1 MSSRRRFLTA
11 VASGIGAAALKP
23 LEASAPLPPEV
34 KGSLG
39 GAIGLQLWSVRDDLE
54 KDIPGTLARL
64 RSLGV
69 RVVESAG
76 LAGTTVDAFR
86 AALDRADLVCRSSHI
101 RFERIRDD
109 MAGVIK
115 EVQALGATIIVCPWI
130 PHDEK
135 RGFTREDASNAAAVF
150 DEAGRRATDEGLR
163 FGYHPHGYE
172 LAPAPEGNLFEAIA
186 AHTDPALV
194 SFEIDIFWAKA
205 GGADPSHVIASLPGR
220 VPLLHV
226 KDMAKGLSLPP
237 GSSGA
242 PKDTNVVAG
251 KGQLDLPAILR
262 AARRSGTEIYFIED
276 ESSKP
281 WDQIP
286 ESLAYLSGL
295 RLS

>member
-11 VASGIGAAALKP
+11 LASGIGAAALKP

-34 KGSLG
+34 KSSLG
-39 GAIGLQLWSVRDDLE
+39 GAIGLQLYSVRDDLE

-69 RVVESAG
+69 REVENAG
-76 LAGTTVDAFR
+76 LAGQTVEAFR
-86 AALDRADLVCRSSHI
+86 AALDKADLVCRSSHI
-101 RFERIRDD
+101 RFERVRDD
-109 MAGVIK
+109 MAGAVEEAK
-115 EVQALGATIIVCPWI
+115 ALGGKYVVCPSV

-135 RGFTREDASNAAAVF
+135 RGFTREDASNAAVVF
-150 DEAGRRATDEGLR
+150 NEAGRRAKDEGLR

-172 LAPAPEGNLFEAIA
+172 YAPASDGTLFETIA

-205 GGADPSHVIASLPGR
+205 GGADPAEVIASLPGR

-251 KGQLDLPAILR
+251 EGQLDLPAILR
-262 AARRSGTEIYFIED
+262 AARKSGTEIFFVED
-276 ESSKP
+276 ESSRP
-281 WDQIP
+281 WEQIP
-286 ESLAYLSGL
+286 RSLAYLSGL